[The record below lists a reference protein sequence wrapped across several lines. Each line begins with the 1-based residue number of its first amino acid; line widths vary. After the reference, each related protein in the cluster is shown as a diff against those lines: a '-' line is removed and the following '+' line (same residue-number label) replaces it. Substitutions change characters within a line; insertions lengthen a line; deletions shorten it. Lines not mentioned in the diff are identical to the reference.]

1 MGSFIDM
8 TGWVMKDHGVPESRL
23 AVICRDADYVSPQ
36 GHPLV
41 QWKCRCECGRITT
54 AGGSDIRRG
63 DILSCGCLHRE
74 NFINMASKKKL
85 NDYTLDGEY
94 GIGYTAKGEEF
105 WFDKDKYE
113 QIKQYTWIY
122 NNGGYVVSSI
132 RNEEG
137 KRKMIHLHRLVM
149 EPVPSGMKVDHIS
162 HPPAPKHKIDNRISN
177 LRYVTQVEN
186 NMNKHLAKNNTSGV
200 KGVVW
205 QKNDQGW
212 SARIQKNGKRISRF
226 FHNFDDAVKWRKDME
241 EKMFGEYN
249 IS

>member
-1 MGSFIDM
+1 
-8 TGWVMKDHGVPESRL
+8 
-23 AVICRDADYVSPQ
+23 
-36 GHPLV
+36 
-41 QWKCRCECGRITT
+41 
-54 AGGSDIRRG
+54 
-63 DILSCGCLHRE
+63 
-74 NFINMASKKKL
+74 
-85 NDYTLDGEY
+85 
-94 GIGYTAKGEEF
+94 
-105 WFDKDKYE
+105 
-113 QIKQYTWIY
+113 
-122 NNGGYVVSSI
+122 
-132 RNEEG
+132 
-137 KRKMIHLHRLVM
+137 M